1 MSIYCFLQNAYVD
14 LMILRKIPTE
24 TYQKFDKL
32 NLKFTGYSKGP
43 RIGKKLLEEQ
53 RREKGK

>member
-1 MSIYCFLQNAYVD
+1 
-14 LMILRKIPTE
+14 MILIKIPTE

-43 RIGKKLLEEQ
+43 RIGKKLLKNNTE
-53 RREKGK
+53 EKGNSRRKR